1 MPKVFDVGRC
11 SARRWPQKIWRKV
24 IRGDL
29 KQWKVNKELAE
40 DKIPD
45 VIHKNQSSSCIHG
58 KQILNQIS

>member
-40 DKIPD
+40 DKIPQMLF
-45 VIHKNQSSSCIHG
+45 IK
-58 KQILNQIS
+58 ISLAHASMENKF